1 MKRIIKIFKKFKKKF
16 QIIFKKLKNDLKLFI
31 QVYFYENWNRQVYIG
46 AISDNPDEFF
56 KLMTKWKTN
65 LKYNYN
71 YYIKWASTKGYTTI
85 VKYLLKSNE
94 VDPSVS
100 NDFSLNI
107 AAKEGHLDIVK
118 LLLNDKRVN
127 IDTSRQPIITSM
139 DNHKYDITKYLLN
152 KIYHRKKN
160 INNTQYRRRGNFYTD
175 HFYPINFKYFQYA
188 CNNGHI
194 EIVEYLLTKS
204 YLTLSFSFLVDV
216 YNHEVFRVLLK
227 DKRFNPDYDNN
238 YILKTAVS
246 RNQTEI
252 VKVLLE
258 DPRVDPTV
266 DRYIILKRIIANKNI
281 ELLKILLNDKR
292 IDPSVFNNTLLKS
305 IDNRLASSENKTI
318 INLLLKDDRVLSKI
332 SDKKNIKE
340 LTIRNILPNYN
351 SKKKIINKKYR

>member
-160 INNTQYRRRGNFYTD
+160 INNT
-175 HFYPINFKYFQYA
+175 
-188 CNNGHI
+188 
-194 EIVEYLLTKS
+194 
-204 YLTLSFSFLVDV
+204 
-216 YNHEVFRVLLK
+216 
-227 DKRFNPDYDNN
+227 
-238 YILKTAVS
+238 
-246 RNQTEI
+246 
-252 VKVLLE
+252 
-258 DPRVDPTV
+258 
-266 DRYIILKRIIANKNI
+266 
-281 ELLKILLNDKR
+281 
-292 IDPSVFNNTLLKS
+292 
-305 IDNRLASSENKTI
+305 
-318 INLLLKDDRVLSKI
+318 
-332 SDKKNIKE
+332 
-340 LTIRNILPNYN
+340 
-351 SKKKIINKKYR
+351 